1 MQDSMQWSETQRRR
15 LKELGAGT
23 EHQSR
28 SFQSPEERN
37 RAFLLLEK
45 TLCQEHRSRLEELR
59 SSLRRPELAR
69 LEQTL
74 VETLTAEGF
83 VQVMTPTIMSRTLL
97 ERMSIDRE
105 HPLSKQVFWL
115 DGEHCLRPMLA
126 PHLYYLLV
134 DLLRLWERPV
144 RIFEVGPCYRKET
157 TGAQYAGEFTMLNL
171 TEMGLPL
178 EDRQRRLEELAALV
192 VSAAGLQ
199 EHRLERESSVV
210 YGETVDIVSGNE
222 NVEIGSTAM
231 GPHELDRDWRIDVP
245 WIGIGVGLERM
256 LMVKHGSLSINP
268 WKRSLSYLN
277 GARLNV

>member
-1 MQDSMQWSETQRRR
+1 MEDSIQWSETQRRR
-15 LKELGAGT
+15 LKELGAGA
-23 EHQSR
+23 EQQSQR
-28 SFQSPEERN
+28 FRSPEERN
-37 RAFLLLEK
+37 RTFLHLEK

-69 LEQTL
+69 LEETL
-74 VETLTAEGF
+74 VKTLTAEGF

-97 ERMSIDRE
+97 ERMSIGKE

-126 PHLYYLLV
+126 PHLYYVLV

-178 EDRQRRLEELAALV
+178 EDRQQRLEELAALV
-192 VSAAGLQ
+192 VSAAGLR
-199 EHRLERESSVV
+199 EHRLEPESSVV
-210 YGETVDIVSGNE
+210 YGETVDIVSGSE
-222 NVEIGSTAM
+222 SVEIGSTAM

>member
-1 MQDSMQWSETQRRR
+1 MEDSIQWSETQRRR
-15 LKELGAGT
+15 LKELGAGA
-23 EHQSR
+23 EQQSR
-28 SFQSPEERN
+28 RFRSPEERN
-37 RAFLLLEK
+37 RTFLHLEK

-69 LEQTL
+69 LEETL
-74 VETLTAEGF
+74 VKTLTAEGF

-97 ERMSIDRE
+97 ERMSIGKE

-126 PHLYYLLV
+126 PHLYYVLV

-178 EDRQRRLEELAALV
+178 EDRQQRLEELAALV
-192 VSAAGLQ
+192 VSAAGLR
-199 EHRLERESSVV
+199 EHRLEPESSVV
-210 YGETVDIVSGNE
+210 YGETVDIVSGSE
-222 NVEIGSTAM
+222 SVEIGSTAM